1 MKNKNRI
8 LKNYLNINIFNPSL
22 LIQQK
27 NLIDFYN
34 NININ
39 NNIERENKYYS
50 NINLEIKDIEL
61 NPGKEEEPKS
71 PNIFNIRL
79 NQTKEDLKKLS
90 KNKWP
95 NINICN
101 NILELKGNVIKYN
114 YINNIYYLY
123 RKRKY

>member
-27 NLIDFYN
+27 NLIDFY
-34 NININ
+34 
-39 NNIERENKYYS
+39 IERENKYYS
-50 NINLEIKDIEL
+50 NINLEINNIEL
-61 NPGKEEEPKS
+61 NTGKEEEPKS

-101 NILELKGNVIKYN
+101 NILELKGNVNKYN